1 MMSKLSLTG
10 FLTSVLRA
18 LVSISYIF
26 KIFILNTLH
35 THTHTHTNNL
45 LPLKNYQ

>member
-18 LVSISYIF
+18 SVSISYEIF
-26 KIFILNTLH
+26 KDH
-35 THTHTHTNNL
+35 TWSALALAGSNISI
-45 LPLKNYQ
+45 P